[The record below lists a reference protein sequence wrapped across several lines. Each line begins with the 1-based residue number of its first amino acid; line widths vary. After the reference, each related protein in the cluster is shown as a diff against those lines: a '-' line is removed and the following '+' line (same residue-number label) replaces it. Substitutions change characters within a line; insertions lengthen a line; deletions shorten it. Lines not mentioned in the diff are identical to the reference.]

1 MIFWITVAV
10 LTLIICAIGFYPLFK
25 KNTNANNTERDSL
38 NKTFYFDRLQ
48 EVEREASEGIIE
60 DMEQTK
66 LELQQ
71 SLLDD
76 IPTNEQI
83 LTSQAGVK
91 KVWFFPILLAVGA
104 ISVGAYVSVG
114 SWREASEINVT
125 HKKLEHFYERIQNE
139 ETNPL
144 NEAELNQFAIA
155 LRSDLQENPNNAK
168 GWFMLGQIG
177 MAKDDG
183 QLAYESYGKA
193 AQLEPENLQYKS
205 SYAQL
210 LMHSNDQND
219 KTKGKEL
226 LKEIIRKDHTNLDA
240 LSLLAFSAFEEEDYQ
255 MAAATW
261 GIMLKLIPENEPRRV
276 TVEKSI
282 DMALSMLKEKEA
294 KTPSKDLQK
303 EEKK

>member
-25 KNTNANNTERDSL
+25 KNTHANNTERDNL
-38 NKTFYFDRLQ
+38 NKAFYFDRLQ
-48 EVEREASEGIIE
+48 EVEREASEGVIE
-60 DMEQTK
+60 DVEQTK

-76 IPTNEQI
+76 IPTDEQA
-83 LTSQAGVK
+83 LTTQTGVK
-91 KVWFFPILLAVGA
+91 KAWFFPILLAVGA

-125 HKKLEHFYERIQNE
+125 HKKLEHFYERIKNE
-139 ETNPL
+139 DTNPL
-144 NEAELNQFAIA
+144 NEAELTQFAIA

-168 GWFMLGQIG
+168 GWFMLGQVG
-177 MAKDDG
+177 MAKEDG

-210 LMHSNDQND
+210 LLQSDDQND

-261 GIMLKLIPENEPRRV
+261 GMMLKLIPENEPRRV

-282 DMALSMLKEKEA
+282 DMALTILKEKEA
-294 KTPSKDLQK
+294 KEPAKEQPK